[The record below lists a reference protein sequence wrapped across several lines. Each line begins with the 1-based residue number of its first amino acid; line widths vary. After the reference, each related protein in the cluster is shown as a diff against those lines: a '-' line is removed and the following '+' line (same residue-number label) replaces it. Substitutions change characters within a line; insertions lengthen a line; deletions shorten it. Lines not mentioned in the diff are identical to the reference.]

1 MFFLFYPH
9 PSTRN
14 TCISFSL
21 SPNLLDKSK
30 ADPADNTSMWFPC
43 LNFSLRMCNSLWAER
58 QALAACL
65 RSHKK
70 SHATHATVCFSGMCL
85 SGTAVHSPPPV
96 IEQAC
101 HSIPK
106 TRRVLSG
113 SLTYKGS
120 ATVTYLTTHSR
131 GTAIAMTV
139 RGRTIS
145 SQRERQTCQ
154 DIPPPDSLASV
165 VWLLGHHGGEGS
177 LLFPNWAWVPLW
189 ACWPCQ
195 AVQQLFP

>member
-1 MFFLFYPH
+1 M
-9 PSTRN
+9 
-14 TCISFSL
+14 SFS
-21 SPNLLDKSK
+21 
-30 ADPADNTSMWFPC
+30 C
-43 LNFSLRMCNSLWAER
+43 LNFSLRMCNSLWADR
-58 QALAACL
+58 LALAACL

-70 SHATHATVCFSGMCL
+70 SHATHATVCFSRMLL
-85 SGTAVHSPPPV
+85 SGTAVHSPLPV

-131 GTAIAMTV
+131 GTGIAMTV

-145 SQRERQTCQ
+145 SDRERQTCQ

-165 VWLLGHHGGEGS
+165 IWLLGHHGGEGS
-177 LLFPNWAWVPLW
+177 LLFPN
-189 ACWPCQ
+189 
-195 AVQQLFP
+195 